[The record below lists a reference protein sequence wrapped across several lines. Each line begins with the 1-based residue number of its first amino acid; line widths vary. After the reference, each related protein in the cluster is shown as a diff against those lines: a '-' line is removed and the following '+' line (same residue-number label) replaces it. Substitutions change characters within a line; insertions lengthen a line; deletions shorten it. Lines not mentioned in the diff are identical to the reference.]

1 MARKAEA
8 TLWVKLKIGRRSVMK
23 RMLRKGRGYAQ
34 KSDGPTKPVPTI
46 SATPTT
52 VSEYGKARAALNHDL
67 RLPGTWSG
75 RSTRSA
81 TMGLHDAGTTRQNEE
96 MRNGPQN

>member
-34 KSDGPTKPVPTI
+34 KSDGPYEIGSYYLRYTHNGKRI
-46 SATPTT
+46 WESA
-52 VSEYGKARAALNHDL
+52 GRAKSRFAF
-67 RLPGTWSG
+67 
-75 RSTRSA
+75 TRH
-81 TMGLHDAGTTRQNEE
+81 LVRPLD
-96 MRNGPQN
+96 